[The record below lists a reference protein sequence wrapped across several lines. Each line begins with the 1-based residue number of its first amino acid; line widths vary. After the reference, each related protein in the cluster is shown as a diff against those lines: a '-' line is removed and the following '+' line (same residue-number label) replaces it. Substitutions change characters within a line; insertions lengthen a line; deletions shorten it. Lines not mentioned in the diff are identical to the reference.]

1 MNLSKYARIV
11 SCLAAGG
18 LLLVGLFLLLNETP
32 QVARADPGDLF
43 VKPDGSG
50 TACSQASP
58 CALQTALAQASD
70 GDTIYV
76 AGGTYTGTGAA
87 VITVTKSI
95 TLYGGWDGAAS
106 GPVVRDPA
114 AYPTLLDGEGARRVI
129 YISGDITPTL
139 NGFIIA
145 RGNGTGLVADCYGT
159 AGNPDGC
166 GGGLFVSGAHPLIVN
181 NVITNNVAAITTA
194 GYPTSTTGYGGGM
207 YLHDAD
213 RAVISGN
220 VIISNVAST
229 AYKGMG
235 GGICLLGTGS
245 GLVVQANQVLSN
257 VAAKSTGWGGGIAG
271 GPNGA
276 LIQENLVEG
285 NRTSAAGGGYGAGL
299 YQWSGSAEYRD
310 NIVRGNAG
318 GSAVYLG
325 YSRSRFEGNRVVD
338 NATRVGV
345 YLTNGPGP
353 TLVNNV
359 VARSASY
366 LYSVSAYAYAG
377 APLNATLLHN
387 TLVGGGSGSGVYIET
402 GYVTLSLTNTII
414 VSHVW
419 GITNTVPASSAVFA
433 DHTLFWG
440 NTQNGITGTRPIF
453 ADPRLAA
460 DGYHLGPGSA
470 AIDAGVDAGVTADI
484 DGDPRPIGAGYDIG
498 ADEIGQ
504 GYIIYLP
511 LVKKNYP

>member
-1 MNLSKYARIV
+1 MVIRRTFAVLT
-11 SCLAAGG
+11 LALGLTLG
-18 LLLVGLFLLLNETP
+18 LLIAFSAFSPV
-32 QVARADPGDLF
+32 RADPGVLF

-50 TACSQASP
+50 TDCSQASP
-58 CALQTALAQASD
+58 CSLQTALAQSSD
-70 GDTIYV
+70 GATIYV

-87 VITVTKSI
+87 VITVTRSI

-106 GPVVRDPA
+106 GPVVRDPDA
-114 AYPTLLDGEGARRVI
+114 HPTTLDGEGARRVVH
-129 YISGDITPTL
+129 ISGDITPTL

-145 RGNGTGLVADCYGT
+145 RGNGTGLVADCYGP

-166 GGGLFVSGAHPLIVN
+166 GGGIFVYQAHPLIVN

-207 YLHDAD
+207 YLRDAD

-229 AYKGMG
+229 VNDGMG

-245 GLVVQANQVLSN
+245 GLIVQANQVLSN
-257 VAAKSTGWGGGIAG
+257 VAAQSTGWGGGIAG
-271 GPNGA
+271 GPDGA
-276 LIQENLVEG
+276 LIRGNLLEG
-285 NRTSAAGGGYGAGL
+285 NRTSATGGGYGAGL
-299 YQWSGSAEYRD
+299 YQWYGSAEYRD
-310 NIVRGNAG
+310 NIVRGNTGAH
-318 GSAVYLG
+318 AVYLG
-325 YSRSRFEGNRVVD
+325 YSRSPFEGNRVVD
-338 NATRVGV
+338 NATRAGV
-345 YLTNGPGP
+345 YLANGPGP

-359 VARSASY
+359 VARSASN
-366 LYSVSAYAYAG
+366 LYTICARAYAG
-377 APLNATLLHN
+377 APLNATLLQN
-387 TLVGGGSGSGVYIET
+387 TLVGSGSGSGVYIET
-402 GYVTLSLTNTII
+402 GYVTLSLTNNII

-440 NTQNGITGTRPIF
+440 NTQNGITGNHPILG
-453 ADPRLAA
+453 DPRLAS

-470 AIDAGVDAGVTADI
+470 AVDAGVTESTVRTDI

-498 ADEIGQ
+498 ADE
-504 GYIIYLP
+504 YVARVYLP
-511 LVKKNYP
+511 LVLRNS

>member
-1 MNLSKYARIV
+1 MVVRRIIAV
-11 SCLAAGG
+11 LTLALGLTLG
-18 LLLVGLFLLLNETP
+18 LLTALGPFSSV
-32 QVARADPGDLF
+32 QADPGDLF
-43 VKPDGSG
+43 VRPDGSG
-50 TACSQASP
+50 TACSQANP

-76 AGGTYTGTGAA
+76 AGGVYTGTGAA
-87 VITVTKSI
+87 VITVTRSI
-95 TLYGGWDGAAS
+95 TLYGGWNGASS
-106 GPVVRDPA
+106 GPVVRDPT
-114 AYPTLLDGEGARRVI
+114 AYPTILDGEGARRVVH
-129 YISGDITPTL
+129 ISGDITPTL
-139 NGFIIA
+139 DGFIIT
-145 RGNGTGLVADCYGT
+145 RGNGTGLTDNCPT
-159 AGNPDGC
+159 SAGNPDGC
-166 GGGLFVSGAHPLIVN
+166 GGGIFVYRAHPVIVN
-181 NVITNNVAAITTA
+181 NVITNNVAAVTTA

-207 YLHDAD
+207 YLRDAD

-229 AYKGMG
+229 ANDGMG
-235 GGICLLGTGS
+235 GGICLFGTGS

-257 VAAKSTGWGGGIAG
+257 VAAQSTAWGGGIAG
-271 GPNGA
+271 GPDGA
-276 LIQENLVEG
+276 LIQGNLVEG
-285 NRTSAAGGGYGAGL
+285 NRTRAAGGGYGAGL
-299 YQWSGSAEYRD
+299 YQWYGSAEYRD

-318 GSAVYLG
+318 GDAVYLG

-345 YLTNGPGP
+345 SLSYGPGP

-359 VARSASY
+359 VARSASD
-366 LYSVSAYAYAG
+366 LYTVKAYAYAG

-387 TLVGGGSGSGVYIET
+387 TLVGSGSGSGVYIET

-440 NTQNGITGTRPIF
+440 NTNNGILGSNPVF
-453 ADPRLAA
+453 GDPRFLNPA
-460 DGYHLGPGSA
+460 GGNYHLGPGSA

-498 ADEIGQ
+498 ADEARFV
-504 GYIIYLP
+504 YLP
-511 LVKKNYP
+511 LVLRNY